1 MGVNLSYG
9 NQRARS
15 EQKVEQQTHA
25 GSQLTAGRDLRL
37 QATQGDIDITGSQ
50 LKAGRDTTL
59 SAARD
64 ILLHSSQDNET
75 LSGKN
80 SSHGG
85 SLGVGIGASGNSAGI
100 SISASVN
107 ASKGKENGTS
117 LAHQETTLDSGGL
130 VTLHS
135 GRDTTLT
142 GAQVNGERIAAQVGR
157 NLTLTSEQDSNR
169 YDSKQQSASAGGS
182 FTFGS
187 MTGSGSFN
195 LSQDKMHSTYDSV
208 QEQTGLFAG
217 KGGFDVKVGEH
228 TQLNGAVMGSTAS
241 AEHNRLET
249 GTLGFSDIE
258 NQAAYKVEHQSVGA
272 STGAGSAG
280 NFIGNLGNA
289 LAIAG
294 NKEKNDSST
303 THAAV
308 SDGTIVVR
316 NVDGQQQNIK
326 DLSRDVEHA
335 NQTLSPIFDKEKEQQ
350 RMQTLQLIGEV
361 GNQAA
366 DIARK
371 QGEIAG
377 VKAQSDPAALE
388 AARAELMVNGNSH
401 PTAEQVAKQAYQTAQ
416 GAFGTGSSLQQAITA
431 STAAIQGL
439 AGGDIAKALAGG
451 AAPYLA
457 EVIHRQTTSAD
468 DKVNKPANLMAHA
481 VVNAALS
488 LAKGENALAGA
499 SSATIAEAVGMISKE
514 YYDKNPTALKEDEKQ
529 TVSALASLAAG
540 LAGGLVGGDTA
551 SAVSGMQTGKVTVEN
566 NYLNSNE
573 VIKLNKELENA
584 DKNGTDKLE
593 IYEKFAE
600 ISKKNR
606 EEAVAKSCS
615 GDPFCASGVLAE
627 AEAGTDVATS
637 LRRLPIFSSL
647 SSDDLSQLDRFVL
660 AENEESARAI
670 YQSLPEY
677 VKVALYTKEAGET
690 IGFGAAVG
698 GKGLSALGVI
708 GKGGKQSHQPNQGAV
723 GNMGEFLKNSSFGG
737 EIKNATRKT
746 SKQYQGQSI
755 YQAQGKTGDV
765 IKKGDQLYL
774 DAKHKNHLEVFDKSG
789 NFKAVLNLDGSVN
802 LEKTDAGKGRKL
814 KID

>member
-1 MGVNLSYG
+1 MPTRFVFH
-9 NQRARS
+9 
-15 EQKVEQQTHA
+15 K
-25 GSQLTAGRDLRL
+25 
-37 QATQGDIDITGSQ
+37 IP
-50 LKAGRDTTL
+50 
-59 SAARD
+59 
-64 ILLHSSQDNET
+64 
-75 LSGKN
+75 
-80 SSHGG
+80 
-85 SLGVGIGASGNSAGI
+85 
-100 SISASVN
+100 
-107 ASKGKENGTS
+107 
-117 LAHQETTLDSGGL
+117 
-130 VTLHS
+130 
-135 GRDTTLT
+135 
-142 GAQVNGERIAAQVGR
+142 
-157 NLTLTSEQDSNR
+157 
-169 YDSKQQSASAGGS
+169 
-182 FTFGS
+182 
-187 MTGSGSFN
+187 
-195 LSQDKMHSTYDSV
+195 
-208 QEQTGLFAG
+208 FA
-217 KGGFDVKVGEH
+217 
-228 TQLNGAVMGSTAS
+228 
-241 AEHNRLET
+241 
-249 GTLGFSDIE
+249 
-258 NQAAYKVEHQSVGA
+258 
-272 STGAGSAG
+272 
-280 NFIGNLGNA
+280 NFIGNLANG
-289 LAIAG
+289 LAVAG
-294 NKEKNDSST
+294 NKEKSDSST

-308 SDGTIVVR
+308 SDGTIII
-316 NVDGQQQNIK
+316 NDTAKQQQNVD
-326 DLSRDVEHA
+326 DLSRDVAHA

-350 RMQTLQLIGEV
+350 RMQTLQLIGEI

-366 DIARK
+366 DIART
-371 QGEIAG
+371 QGDIAG
-377 VKAQSDPAALE
+377 FTAAKAK
-388 AARAELMVNGNSH
+388 H
-401 PTAEQVAKQAYQTAQ
+401 PTYTDDQLRETVEFKQASQP
-416 GAFGTGSSLQQAITA
+416 FGTGGDIQRAITA

-439 AGGDIAKALAGG
+439 AGGDIAKALAG
-451 AAPYLA
+451 ASAPYLA

-468 DKVNKPANLMAHA
+468 GEVNIPANLMAHA
-481 VVNAALS
+481 VVNTALS

-499 SSATIAEAVGMISKE
+499 SSAVTAEAVGMISE
-514 YYDKNPTALKEDEKQ
+514 AYYDKKPTELKEDEKQ

-573 VIKLNKELENA
+573 VIKLNKELEDA
-584 DKNGTDKLE
+584 DKNGADKLE
-593 IYEKFAE
+593 IYQKFAE

-647 SSDDLSQLDRFVL
+647 NSDDLSQLDRFVL

-708 GKGGKQSHQPNQGAV
+708 GKGSKQSYQPNQGAV
-723 GNMGEFLKNSSFGG
+723 GNIGEFLKNSSFGG
-737 EIKNATRKT
+737 EIKNTTRKT

-774 DAKHKNHLEVFDKSG
+774 DAKHKDHLEVFDKSG